1 MQNNLENW
9 EMLSANDFPDNGER
23 LRRVWVAS
31 VEEVAADRNT
41 KKRGDPRLKPVS
53 SFGSC

>member
-1 MQNNLENW
+1 VHSKTTQKFSGNNV
-9 EMLSANDFPDNGER
+9 PDNGER
-23 LRRVWVAS
+23 LRRVRDAS

-41 KKRGDPRLKPVS
+41 KKRVDPMLKPVS